1 MLEVAGLE
9 AGYGPARVLF
19 GVALEVGAGEVVVLA
34 GRNGAGK
41 STTLKAIM
49 GLVRP
54 SAGSVRFGGE
64 RIDGR
69 APFEI
74 ARAGLGYVPEDR
86 RIFAGLTVAENLE
99 AGRLPGRPGP
109 WSRAAVLELFPALAA
124 LAGRRGA
131 SMSGGEQQMLAIA
144 RTLMGNPAALLL
156 DEPSE
161 GLAPLVVAEM
171 GRAIVEMKARGLAI
185 LLCEQNVRF
194 ARRVADRAYLLERGN
209 ARFAGAAGEL
219 RENPFP

>member
-19 GVALEVGAGEVVVLA
+19 GVALEVAAGEVVVLA
-34 GRNGAGK
+34 GRNGSGK

-49 GLVRP
+49 GLLRP
-54 SAGSVRFGGE
+54 AAGSVRFRGE

-86 RIFAGLTVAENLE
+86 RVFAGLTVAENLE
-99 AGRLPGRPGP
+99 AGRLPGRTGP
-109 WSRAAVLELFPALAA
+109 WSREAALALFPALVP
-124 LAGRRGA
+124 LLGRRGA

-144 RTLMGNPAALLL
+144 RTLMGNPDALLL

-161 GLAPLVVAEM
+161 GLAPRVVADMEK
-171 GRAIVEMKARGLAI
+171 AILQMKARGLSV
-185 LLCEQNVRF
+185 LLCEQNIRF
-194 ARRVADRAYLLERGN
+194 ARRVADRAYLLERGS
-209 ARFAGAAGEL
+209 ARFAGPAGEL
-219 RENPFP
+219 RENPLP

>member
-54 SAGSVRFGGE
+54 SAGSVRFRGA

-69 APFEI
+69 EPFEI

-86 RIFAGLTVAENLE
+86 RIFGSLTVAENLE

-109 WSRAAVLELFPALAA
+109 WSREAVHEIFPALAP

-131 SMSGGEQQMLAIA
+131 SMSGGEQQMLAVA

-171 GRAIVEMKARGLAI
+171 ERAILQMKARGLAI

-209 ARFAGAAGEL
+209 ARFAGPASEL